1 MKPQNS
7 VKFIFP
13 SKSVNEAFARSAVA
27 SFAAQADPSVAELAD
42 LKTAVSEAVPTCNAH
57 AYRDEVGQITMT
69 ASLYA
74 DGRLT
79 VVIADRGCG
88 IEDVEQAMQPM
99 YTTGGEDRAGLGFA
113 VMESFMDK
121 VRVHSRVGK
130 GTRVTLTKW
139 LGGREPFAT

>member
-7 VKFIFP
+7 VKFVFP

-42 LKTAVSEAVPTCNAH
+42 LKTAVSEAVTNCIVH

-88 IEDVEQAMQPM
+88 IENVERAMQPM

-139 LGGREPFAT
+139 LGGRGPSAT